1 MIVLGVI
8 PIFTFYLGTWQL
20 QRLKWKVSLID
31 ELTEKLERESLH
43 LPNKV
48 KYVLSSLVSRNG
60 IYILASIAAI
70 PDFIYRKVILRG
82 RWDDARSMLLGP
94 RVRDGT
100 NGYHLITPLIRT
112 NASTVLVDRGFVS
125 GDFVKS
131 GKRIPIV
138 EGEVEVR
145 GMLRDSQARN
155 YFTPD
160 NHPEKGEWYWAD
172 LNAMAEYAGGEN
184 ANVQQVLV
192 EEIFGKAAVVDV
204 RNAHASYVVTW
215 YALSA
220 FTTVMFCAHQLSIG
234 QRLRVALQ
242 FMPRTI
248 DFSPSQNLASTDAS
262 RPPHIHFPTGEND
275 VNRPGS
281 SASTAEAIGKPL
293 GRPST
298 FQRSSS
304 SHDVIPFID
313 ARTNGRRRVRSA
325 HAASVLGVPSQTATI
340 PASSNPRRRTA
351 AAIVTTR
358 GLTKMNR
365 AQAGSSLE
373 SPSEEFGPGVFSDEY
388 DLYPHILEDVERAL
402 KLKARREAR
411 LKATVAN
418 SHLREVSSKSDMA
431 SASSGS
437 SPIRTA
443 RPLVPPPPSI
453 TPRLNGPSL
462 ESEIDFSPSVGVEKV
477 DLHPIPLSSN
487 DGATLD
493 WGGSP
498 SEDEKPDKRWS
509 LSRTMRKSKDKGIS
523 NSSKD
528 VVEKQ
533 ESLYVDKL
541 ARIRQGVKPHTLKKA
556 EITRQQLQR
565 RYNLLSSS
573 IGSSSNALTP
583 TKVVRWF
590 SSLDPPLQ
598 SDLDRAEP
606 LTWLKHLRDRSG
618 AKADNRLPWH
628 LSALIIEEFIRSLSR
643 RETMETIP
651 EDTLATGSSSLA
663 SYSPPEKSPSN
674 ASSFDS
680 PSRAHLGASLS
691 RRRSTD
697 GHVSFEPVVEPGR
710 RSSADDPRRSAEGFT
725 RIWRQSLSG
734 AGSPRSSVYSML
746 SASNTSHNASGMSP
760 ASSRR
765 HLRDIVRR
773 VGLRGTE
780 SDDASASSQHSLS
793 EGYIRSDEGGAKRRK
808 LRPRSRPPELESVSP
823 VPIRERN
830 TDLHDDAQMD
840 MVEVSRP
847 LDADDPTTAKP
858 EMQSDP
864 LPSRPSAPV
873 MLHRSR
879 YRTSLPPSERTSLRE
894 EEQGFD
900 EDAEH
905 QEYERRAR
913 LLDDA
918 VAQNQRN
925 RGLLQRIATGVKE
938 YDVVQSRM
946 SKIFGLSFVPLSPE
960 LLDAFSHDPAVV
972 TGSTRFYRGWRAVE
986 SIHEHIQRQQETVQT
1001 FLQQAEARGHLPP
1014 QPNILDKPL
1023 AALSRAL
1030 DDLEGHR
1037 AAITEQSE
1045 KVAQA
1050 LARVKELHSTVKT
1063 EYNDTAAHTSSV
1075 YPELSYIVALEES
1088 YKDHYQ
1094 QVWEFGMDA
1103 LTFLLDTVTPFWRN
1117 YGKVIGIDVQDF
1129 LIIPWYRNEFTG
1141 EAKRYPIKALPKR
1154 SLRHWIALVFF
1165 FFVSLS
1171 ALLSLTRMASASAS
1185 FCRLPFIV
1193 DMGLRWMALPVF
1205 SIVVV
1210 SLYCTVAVVACIVAA
1225 QLAVVTWWL
1234 FWWAKILD

>member
-1 MIVLGVI
+1 MKMRNSWDDVVLTNSTSYMVTDENYKEHLEKGQRIKKMPTNVSKNPARLQHTETGFEASRPVYSTKRYRLLNPTMIVLGVI

-31 ELTEKLERESLH
+31 ELTEKLEREPLH

-48 KYVLSSLVSRNG
+48 KYVLSLLVSRNG

-112 NASTVLVDRGFVS
+112 NGSTVLVDRGFVS

-172 LNAMAEYAGGEN
+172 LNAMAEYVGGEN

-192 EEIFGKAAVVDV
+192 EEIFEGHAGDANLRVSHGIPIGKAAVVDV

-220 FTTVMFCAHQLSIG
+220 FTTVMF
-234 QRLRVALQ
+234 
-242 FMPRTI
+242 
-248 DFSPSQNLASTDAS
+248 NLASTDPS

-351 AAIVTTR
+351 AAVVTTR
-358 GLTKMNR
+358 GLAKMNR

-411 LKATVAN
+411 LKATMAN

-443 RPLVPPPPSI
+443 RPPVPPPPSI

-590 SSLDPPLQ
+590 SSLDSPLQ

-697 GHVSFEPVVEPGR
+697 GHVSF
-710 RSSADDPRRSAEGFT
+710 
-725 RIWRQSLSG
+725 
-734 AGSPRSSVYSML
+734 
-746 SASNTSHNASGMSP
+746 
-760 ASSRR
+760 
-765 HLRDIVRR
+765 
-773 VGLRGTE
+773 
-780 SDDASASSQHSLS
+780 
-793 EGYIRSDEGGAKRRK
+793 
-808 LRPRSRPPELESVSP
+808 
-823 VPIRERN
+823 
-830 TDLHDDAQMD
+830 
-840 MVEVSRP
+840 
-847 LDADDPTTAKP
+847 
-858 EMQSDP
+858 
-864 LPSRPSAPV
+864 
-873 MLHRSR
+873 
-879 YRTSLPPSERTSLRE
+879 
-894 EEQGFD
+894 
-900 EDAEH
+900 
-905 QEYERRAR
+905 
-913 LLDDA
+913 
-918 VAQNQRN
+918 
-925 RGLLQRIATGVKE
+925 
-938 YDVVQSRM
+938 
-946 SKIFGLSFVPLSPE
+946 
-960 LLDAFSHDPAVV
+960 
-972 TGSTRFYRGWRAVE
+972 
-986 SIHEHIQRQQETVQT
+986 
-1001 FLQQAEARGHLPP
+1001 
-1014 QPNILDKPL
+1014 
-1023 AALSRAL
+1023 
-1030 DDLEGHR
+1030 
-1037 AAITEQSE
+1037 
-1045 KVAQA
+1045 
-1050 LARVKELHSTVKT
+1050 
-1063 EYNDTAAHTSSV
+1063 
-1075 YPELSYIVALEES
+1075 
-1088 YKDHYQ
+1088 
-1094 QVWEFGMDA
+1094 
-1103 LTFLLDTVTPFWRN
+1103 
-1117 YGKVIGIDVQDF
+1117 
-1129 LIIPWYRNEFTG
+1129 
-1141 EAKRYPIKALPKR
+1141 
-1154 SLRHWIALVFF
+1154 
-1165 FFVSLS
+1165 
-1171 ALLSLTRMASASAS
+1171 
-1185 FCRLPFIV
+1185 
-1193 DMGLRWMALPVF
+1193 
-1205 SIVVV
+1205 
-1210 SLYCTVAVVACIVAA
+1210 
-1225 QLAVVTWWL
+1225 
-1234 FWWAKILD
+1234 